1 MPLSLFQ
8 NSDYG
13 LKIIDFGLAQELGDS
28 GVVDIS
34 KLQGTIEF
42 MSPEV
47 RMTMTM
53 TLSKTVTMTETITM
67 IITMTETM
75 SMMTLIMLQVMN
87 CKTASTRSDMWSAGV
102 VSYMLLTGGK
112 SPFYDGSR

>member
-1 MPLSLFQ
+1 MISSGWDRLTPGTLMVIDSLSLFQ

-47 RMTMTM
+47 RMTI
-53 TLSKTVTMTETITM
+53 VTM
-67 IITMTETM
+67 
-75 SMMTLIMLQVMN
+75 
-87 CKTASTRSDMWSAGV
+87 K
-102 VSYMLLTGGK
+102 
-112 SPFYDGSR
+112 

>member
-1 MPLSLFQ
+1 MVIDSRLFFQ

-13 LKIIDFGLAQELGDS
+13 LKIIDFGLAQELGES

-47 RMTMTM
+47 IMMMR
-53 TLSKTVTMTETITM
+53 
-67 IITMTETM
+67 M
-75 SMMTLIMLQVMN
+75 SMMIMTLTLIQVMN

>member
-1 MPLSLFQ
+1 MTLSLFQ

-47 RMTMTM
+47 IIMMIMTM
-53 TLSKTVTMTETITM
+53 
-67 IITMTETM
+67 
-75 SMMTLIMLQVMN
+75 MMTLMIIIQVMN
-87 CKTASTRSDMWSAGV
+87 CKTASTQSDMWSAGV

>member
-1 MPLSLFQ
+1 MESGKSIRKRICGIFQ

-13 LKIIDFGLAQELGDS
+13 LKIIDFGLAQELGAA
-28 GVVDIS
+28 GRGDIV

-47 RMTMTM
+47 
-53 TLSKTVTMTETITM
+53 
-67 IITMTETM
+67 
-75 SMMTLIMLQVMN
+75 MN
-87 CKTASTRSDMWSAGV
+87 CKQAGTSADLWSAGV

>member
-1 MPLSLFQ
+1 M
-8 NSDYG
+8 
-13 LKIIDFGLAQELGDS
+13 
-28 GVVDIS
+28 VDIS

-47 RMTMTM
+47 
-53 TLSKTVTMTETITM
+53 
-67 IITMTETM
+67 IIMM
-75 SMMTLIMLQVMN
+75 MVIMMTLMIIVQVMN
-87 CKTASTRSDMWSAGV
+87 CKTASTQSDMWSAGV

>member
-1 MPLSLFQ
+1 M
-8 NSDYG
+8 
-13 LKIIDFGLAQELGDS
+13 
-28 GVVDIS
+28 VDIS

-47 RMTMTM
+47 
-53 TLSKTVTMTETITM
+53 IIM
-67 IITMTETM
+67 IMM
-75 SMMTLIMLQVMN
+75 MMTLMIIIQVMN
-87 CKTASTRSDMWSAGV
+87 CKTASTQSDMWSAGV

>member
-1 MPLSLFQ
+1 MVIDSRLFFQ

-13 LKIIDFGLAQELGDS
+13 LKIIDFGLAQELGES
-28 GVVDIS
+28 GLVDIS

-47 RMTMTM
+47 MMMIMITLIIM
-53 TLSKTVTMTETITM
+53 TLTV
-67 IITMTETM
+67 
-75 SMMTLIMLQVMN
+75 LQVMN
-87 CKTASTRSDMWSAGV
+87 CKTAGTSSDMWSAGV

>member
-1 MPLSLFQ
+1 MVIDSRLFFQ

-13 LKIIDFGLAQELGDS
+13 LKIIDFGLAQELGES

-47 RMTMTM
+47 MMMMIIIIM
-53 TLSKTVTMTETITM
+53 TLTV
-67 IITMTETM
+67 
-75 SMMTLIMLQVMN
+75 LQVMN
-87 CKTASTRSDMWSAGV
+87 CKTAGTSSDMWSAGA

>member
-1 MPLSLFQ
+1 MVIDSRLFFQ

-13 LKIIDFGLAQELGDS
+13 LKIIDFGLAQELGES

-47 RMTMTM
+47 MMMMIIIIM
-53 TLSKTVTMTETITM
+53 TLTV
-67 IITMTETM
+67 
-75 SMMTLIMLQVMN
+75 LQVMN
-87 CKTASTRSDMWSAGV
+87 CKTAGTSSDMWSAGV

>member
-1 MPLSLFQ
+1 MTLSLFQ

-47 RMTMTM
+47 RMTIV
-53 TLSKTVTMTETITM
+53 TLTFAM
-67 IITMTETM
+67 IIT
-75 SMMTLIMLQVMN
+75 
-87 CKTASTRSDMWSAGV
+87 
-102 VSYMLLTGGK
+102 
-112 SPFYDGSR
+112 

>member
-1 MPLSLFQ
+1 MVIDSRLFFQ

-13 LKIIDFGLAQELGDS
+13 LKIIDFGLAQELGES

-47 RMTMTM
+47 IMMMMMMIMMIM
-53 TLSKTVTMTETITM
+53 TLTI
-67 IITMTETM
+67 I
-75 SMMTLIMLQVMN
+75 QVMN
-87 CKTASTRSDMWSAGV
+87 CKTAGTSSDMWSAGV

>member
-1 MPLSLFQ
+1 MTLAFFQ

-13 LKIIDFGLAQELGDS
+13 LKIIDFGLAQELGES

-47 RMTMTM
+47 IIIM
-53 TLSKTVTMTETITM
+53 M
-67 IITMTETM
+67 I
-75 SMMTLIMLQVMN
+75 MMTLMIIIQVMN
-87 CKTASTRSDMWSAGV
+87 CKTASTQSDMWSAGV

>member
-1 MPLSLFQ
+1 MISPGWDRLTPGTLMVIDSQSLFQ

-53 TLSKTVTMTETITM
+53 
-67 IITMTETM
+67 
-75 SMMTLIMLQVMN
+75 
-87 CKTASTRSDMWSAGV
+87 
-102 VSYMLLTGGK
+102 
-112 SPFYDGSR
+112 

>member
-1 MPLSLFQ
+1 MTLSLFQ

-13 LKIIDFGLAQELGDS
+13 LKIIDFGLAQELGES

-47 RMTMTM
+47 
-53 TLSKTVTMTETITM
+53 IIM
-67 IITMTETM
+67 IMM
-75 SMMTLIMLQVMN
+75 MMTLMIIIQVMN
-87 CKTASTRSDMWSAGV
+87 CKTASTQSDMWSAGV

>member
-1 MPLSLFQ
+1 MVIDSRPSFQ

-13 LKIIDFGLAQELGDS
+13 LKIIDFGLAQELGES

-34 KLQGTIEF
+34 KLQGTTEF

-47 RMTMTM
+47 IMM
-53 TLSKTVTMTETITM
+53 M
-67 IITMTETM
+67 IMIMM
-75 SMMTLIMLQVMN
+75 MMTLMIIIQVMN
-87 CKTASTRSDMWSAGV
+87 CKTASTQSDMWSAGV

>member
-1 MPLSLFQ
+1 MVIDSRLFFQ

-13 LKIIDFGLAQELGDS
+13 LKIIDFGLAQELGES

-47 RMTMTM
+47 MMIMMILM
-53 TLSKTVTMTETITM
+53 TLTV
-67 IITMTETM
+67 
-75 SMMTLIMLQVMN
+75 LQVMN
-87 CKTASTRSDMWSAGV
+87 CKTAGTSSDMWSAGV

>member
-1 MPLSLFQ
+1 MTLAPLFQ

-13 LKIIDFGLAQELGDS
+13 LKIIDFGLAQELGES

-47 RMTMTM
+47 MMM
-53 TLSKTVTMTETITM
+53 MM
-67 IITMTETM
+67 I
-75 SMMTLIMLQVMN
+75 MMTLMIIIQVMN
-87 CKTASTRSDMWSAGV
+87 CKTASTQSDMWSAGV

>member
-1 MPLSLFQ
+1 MVIDSRLFFQ

-13 LKIIDFGLAQELGDS
+13 LKIIDFGLAQELGES

-47 RMTMTM
+47 IMMMMTM
-53 TLSKTVTMTETITM
+53 M
-67 IITMTETM
+67 I
-75 SMMTLIMLQVMN
+75 MTLIIMQVMN
-87 CKTASTRSDMWSAGV
+87 CKTAGTSSDMWSAGV